1 MRRLLLTCLASVALY
16 VAVFA
21 GVADRPLSLGVL
33 RLELLE
39 KSAALA
45 SMPSP
50 RLVILAGSN
59 GPYSHS
65 CVVLGAMLA
74 MPCENAGI
82 AVGIGLDDVFARYGK
97 LLRPGDVVYMP
108 MELAQ
113 YTMSGAQYRAAVDG
127 AFLLRHDRDVLRDL
141 PLGRVMGAIFCCQL
155 ADLLEADA
163 EMPIARLHALDAQA
177 LLGQEYNQQGDRI
190 DNDIA
195 QRDAAVIGATPRPL
209 PKPQDIAAGYG
220 SGLISGFVAAQERR
234 GVVVIGGLPVDD
246 RTQVLPADLVAAI
259 RAVYARNGGTFLA
272 LPNESHY
279 PAADFFNSEDHLA
292 KPCQYAHSI
301 ALAPLLGAA
310 LHRAVH
316 PPSPE
321 VKAMAETCPQL

>member
-1 MRRLLLTCLASVALY
+1 MRRLLFTCLASVALY

-33 RLELLE
+33 RLELLD
-39 KSAALA
+39 KTAALA
-45 SMPSP
+45 AMPSP

-59 GPYSHS
+59 GPHSHS
-65 CVVLGAMLA
+65 CAVLGAMLD

-82 AVGIGLDDVFARYGK
+82 AVGIGLDDVFARYAS

-113 YTMSGAQYRAAVDG
+113 YTMSGAEYRAAVDG
-127 AFLLRHDRDVLRDL
+127 AFLLRHDRGVLREM
-141 PLGRVMGAIFCCQL
+141 PPGRVLGAVFCCQL
-155 ADLLEADA
+155 ADLLESAA
-163 EMPIARLHALDAQA
+163 EMPLAHLHALDAQA
-177 LLGQEYNQQGDRI
+177 LLAREYDEQGDRI
-190 DNDIA
+190 DNDLA
-195 QRDAAVIGATPRPL
+195 LRDAALIGTAPRPL
-209 PKPQDIAAGYG
+209 PKSREIAAGYG
-220 SGLISGFVAAQERR
+220 SGLIGGFVAQQARR

-246 RTQVLPADLVAAI
+246 QAQALPPDVLAAI
-259 RAVYARNGGTFLA
+259 RAVYVQNGGAFLA

-279 PAADFFNSEDHLA
+279 PAKDFFNSEDHLA

-301 ALAPLLGAA
+301 ALAPLLGTA
-310 LHRAVH
+310 LHRSVH

-321 VKAMAETCPQL
+321 VTAMAVACPQL

>member
-1 MRRLLLTCLASVALY
+1 MHRLLLTCLASVALY
-16 VAVFA
+16 AAVFA

-33 RLELLE
+33 RLELLD
-39 KSAALA
+39 KTAALA
-45 SMPSP
+45 AMPLP

-65 CVVLGAMLA
+65 CAVLGTMLD

-82 AVGIGLDDVFARYGK
+82 AVGIGLDDVFARYAP

-113 YTMSGAQYRAAVDG
+113 YTMSAGEYRAAVDG
-127 AFLLRHDRDVLRDL
+127 AFLLRHDRDVLREM
-141 PLGRVMGAIFCCQL
+141 PRERALGAVFCCQL
-155 ADLLEADA
+155 DDLLESAA
-163 EMPIARLHALDAQA
+163 EMPLAHLHALDAQA
-177 LLGQEYNQQGDRI
+177 LLAREYNEQGDRV
-190 DNDIA
+190 DNDLA
-195 QRDAAVIGATPRPL
+195 LRDAALIGAAPRVL
-209 PKPQDIAAGYG
+209 PTSPEITAGYG
-220 SGLISGFVAAQERR
+220 SRLISGFVAVQGRR
-234 GVVVIGGLPVDD
+234 GVVVIGGLPADD
-246 RTQVLPADLVAAI
+246 RQQALPPDVLAAI
-259 RAVYARNGGTFLA
+259 RAVYVQNGGAFLA

-310 LHRAVH
+310 LHRPVQ

-321 VKAMAETCPQL
+321 VKAMAEACPQ